1 VSTWIEKLDGG
12 GGDGVRLAVKD
23 LIDVAGVPTTA
34 GCRALA
40 LRAEPATTDAPLL
53 AGARAAGARIVGKT
67 NLHELAFG
75 TTGVNEWYGTPVNPA
90 DPALVPGGSSSG
102 SAVAVGSGEADVA
115 FGSDTGGS
123 VRIPAAC
130 TGTVGLKTTW
140 GRVALAGVW
149 PLSPSLDTIGP
160 MARDVAG
167 TAVGMAL
174 LEPGFTMAAAA
185 PRVVGRFRGLSAE
198 DGVDEAVDRALAE
211 AGFEVVDVALPGWEA
226 ASTHAYTLLLSEA
239 WAADRALI
247 EATGGQGVSGPI
259 QARLQLGAAIDDAAV
274 ARSWAAQSAWQ
285 EELAEVFRRV
295 EVIALPTLVRTPP
308 RVDAAEETHLTT
320 ATVPFNFSGHPGL
333 ALPVP
338 RPGAPVPASLQ
349 LVGPHGSEDL
359 LLAAGAVVEAAV
371 G

>member
-1 VSTWIEKLDGG
+1 
-12 GGDGVRLAVKD
+12 
-23 LIDVAGVPTTA
+23 
-34 GCRALA
+34 
-40 LRAEPATTDAPLL
+40 
-53 AGARAAGARIVGKT
+53 
-67 NLHELAFG
+67 
-75 TTGVNEWYGTPVNPA
+75 
-90 DPALVPGGSSSG
+90 
-102 SAVAVGSGEADVA
+102 
-115 FGSDTGGS
+115 
-123 VRIPAAC
+123 
-130 TGTVGLKTTW
+130 
-140 GRVALAGVW
+140 
-149 PLSPSLDTIGP
+149 
-160 MARDVAG
+160 
-167 TAVGMAL
+167 
-174 LEPGFTMAAAA
+174 MAAAA

-226 ASTHAYTLLLSEA
+226 ASTQAYTLLLSEA

-247 EATGGQGVSGPI
+247 EATGGEGVSEPI
-259 QARLQLGAAIDDAAV
+259 QARLQLGAALDDAAV